1 MAQGIYKLIFKNT
14 NKVYIGQS
22 IHIDKRFA
30 THLNELKNGTHSIKL
45 QEAYNL
51 YGIPDLVILEEVLE
65 ENLDTAEERYIQLFN
80 SVSNGFN
87 STHSASGGVSLG
99 ENNGR
104 SKYSNTQIIEAVE
117 LMVEFPDISLKVL
130 ANTLNISWDT
140 IKQIARGNQYKWLEE
155 VMPETYFKLLNLKNT
170 RKSTGNS
177 IKGIG
182 KSYPKIQSPEGIV
195 YEIDNGVLFSKEH
208 NLQQSNLY
216 QVLNGNRKSHKGW
229 KLA

>member
-140 IKQIARGNQYKWLEE
+140 IREEQRQLLIDEMNNKNYIDLQPEEQQQQEEPQPQKEETQSEKEFNILNYK
-155 VMPETYFKLLNLKNT
+155 K
-170 RKSTGNS
+170 
-177 IKGIG
+177 
-182 KSYPKIQSPEGIV
+182 
-195 YEIDNGVLFSKEH
+195 
-208 NLQQSNLY
+208 
-216 QVLNGNRKSHKGW
+216 
-229 KLA
+229 